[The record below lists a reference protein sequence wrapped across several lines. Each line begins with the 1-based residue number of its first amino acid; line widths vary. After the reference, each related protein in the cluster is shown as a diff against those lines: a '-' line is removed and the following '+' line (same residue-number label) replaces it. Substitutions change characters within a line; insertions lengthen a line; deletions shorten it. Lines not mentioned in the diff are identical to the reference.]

1 MHFDNRQEW
10 PAKLSP
16 LRPNPARQRP
26 LRNFSFH
33 SRSSLAMLFA
43 LAAFAGYTQPAGQF
57 PPARTVPPMDPS
69 QQVEMQSQQAEQQKQ
84 DDERKRKELNLQRR
98 KQISEESAMLVQ
110 LSTELKAE
118 VDKTDK
124 DTLSLAVIRKAQDIE
139 KLAHAVK
146 ENMKIAV
153 RN

>member
-1 MHFDNRQEW
+1 MS
-10 PAKLSP
+10 A
-16 LRPNPARQRP
+16 
-26 LRNFSFH
+26 
-33 SRSSLAMLFA
+33 LAALLA
-43 LAAFAGYTQPAGQF
+43 LAAFASNAQPAGQF

-69 QQVEMQSQQAEQQKQ
+69 HQVEIQSQQAEQQKQ
-84 DDERKRKELNLQRR
+84 EQEKKRRELNLQRR
-98 KQISEESAMLVQ
+98 KQISDESAMLVQ

-118 VDKTDK
+118 VDKTNK

-153 RN
+153 RD

>member
-1 MHFDNRQEW
+1 
-10 PAKLSP
+10 
-16 LRPNPARQRP
+16 
-26 LRNFSFH
+26 
-33 SRSSLAMLFA
+33 
-43 LAAFAGYTQPAGQF
+43 
-57 PPARTVPPMDPS
+57 MDPS
-69 QQVEMQSQQAEQQKQ
+69 HQVEIQSQQAEQQKQ
-84 DDERKRKELNLQRR
+84 EQEKKRRELNLQRR
-98 KQISEESAMLVQ
+98 KQISDESAMLVQ

-153 RN
+153 RD

>member
-1 MHFDNRQEW
+1 
-10 PAKLSP
+10 
-16 LRPNPARQRP
+16 
-26 LRNFSFH
+26 
-33 SRSSLAMLFA
+33 
-43 LAAFAGYTQPAGQF
+43 
-57 PPARTVPPMDPS
+57 
-69 QQVEMQSQQAEQQKQ
+69 
-84 DDERKRKELNLQRR
+84 
-98 KQISEESAMLVQ
+98 

-153 RN
+153 KY

>member
-1 MHFDNRQEW
+1 MPLVNRQNW
-10 PAKLSP
+10 PARRTRVRQGP
-16 LRPNPARQRP
+16 LPNATIHWM
-26 LRNFSFH
+26 SA
-33 SRSSLAMLFA
+33 LAALLA
-43 LAAFAGYTQPAGQF
+43 LAAFASNAQPAGQF
-57 PPARTVPPMDPS
+57 APARTVPPMDAS
-69 QQVEMQSQQAEQQKQ
+69 QQVEIQNQQAEQQKAEQ
-84 DDERKRKELNLQRR
+84 EKKRRELNLQRR
-98 KQISEESAMLVQ
+98 KQISDESAMLVQ

-153 RN
+153 RD